1 MLEDLCKKIVIA
13 KSQDQWEQAAESCIK
28 DNNNILKLDILD
40 EIAQT
45 ATDHRLTD
53 YSAAIVYHSK
63 KFSNQ

>member
-1 MLEDLCKKIVIA
+1 MSLDRFTNKDEIIKTDGSVRAVTWNQEDL
-13 KSQDQWEQAAESCIK
+13 D
-28 DNNNILKLDILD
+28 ILKLDILD